1 MTPDSPSA
9 ATTRPD
15 SPRSDPAR
23 RARIVTVLLEH
34 FGDLLNADPEAFR
47 RKFRVMASSPF
58 AFYRGSAVLFYDD
71 MAARAGEALADPRAA
86 QVWIQGDLHAENF
99 GTYMTAAGRL
109 VFDVNDFDEAYLGPF
124 DWDLRRLLASLAL
137 IGYSKAFSDDDI
149 RAIVRACTL
158 GYAERMRVFAAGTG
172 ADELALTLST
182 TTGPIHAALERAQV
196 ATRSELLD
204 ALTVVEGCERRFRR
218 GPRARDVD
226 PETTAEVTAAFA
238 DYLTTLPGMPGRDV
252 GTLQVK
258 DLVAASGFGI
268 GSAGLPAFT
277 LLIDGPTDAL
287 ETDVLISMKQ
297 ANVCAPSRVVLD
309 EHIRSYFE
317 HHGHRTVVSQRAL
330 QSYSDPWLGWTRLR
344 GEGQVV
350 KELSVYEKDLDWS
363 ELADVAE
370 ILEVARQLGHAAAKV
385 HAVADS
391 HTDQTLVPFEAE
403 GIIEASIGEDHDH
416 FADEMAEFAMRYAD
430 RVRQDHRLFVDA
442 FRNHEIAGL

>member
-1 MTPDSPSA
+1 MTADSNTAPTRA
-9 ATTRPD
+9 DGGLATD
-15 SPRSDPAR
+15 DAR
-23 RARIVTVLLEH
+23 RARIVTVLMEH
-34 FGDLLNADPEAFR
+34 FGDLLVADPEAFR
-47 RKFRVMASSPF
+47 RKFRVMAASPF

-71 MAARAGEALADPRAA
+71 MAAAEEKPADPRAA

-149 RAIVRACTL
+149 RAVVRAGTL
-158 GYAERMRVFAAGTG
+158 GYAERMRDFAAGAS
-172 ADELALTLST
+172 ADDLALTLTST
-182 TTGPIHAALERAQV
+182 SGPIHAALERAQV

-226 PETTAEVTAAFA
+226 PETAEDVRAAFA
-238 DYLTTLPGMPGRDV
+238 HYLTTLPDLPGRD
-252 GTLQVK
+252 TDALQVK

-287 ETDVLISMKQ
+287 ETDVMISMKQ

-309 EHIRSYFE
+309 ERIASYFE

-330 QSYSDPWLGWTRLR
+330 QSYSDPWLGWTLLR
-344 GEGQVV
+344 GEGQIV

-370 ILEVARQLGHAAAKV
+370 VIDVARQLGHAAAKV

-391 HTDQTLVPFEAE
+391 HTEQTLVPFDAE
-403 GIIEASIGEDHDH
+403 QAIQASIGDDHER
-416 FADEMAEFAMRYAD
+416 FADELTEFAMTYSD
-430 RVRQDHRLFVDA
+430 LVRRDHRLFVDA